1 MKQYPSLSRICDRV
15 SVASAFS
22 TMISSPFTLAQLPVG
37 IAAVIEHLPFG
48 RPALTRL
55 RELGL
60 VPGTTVEV
68 VRRAPLGEPIEI
80 LVRGS
85 YIAMRNHEAA
95 FIEVSSRAAS

>member
-1 MKQYPSLSRICDRV
+1 MPSTS
-15 SVASAFS
+15 
-22 TMISSPFTLAQLPVG
+22 FTLAQLPIGV
-37 IAAVIEHLPFG
+37 AAVIEHLPFG

-60 VPGTTVEV
+60 VPGTVVEV

-85 YIAMRNHEAA
+85 HIAMRNHEAA
-95 FIEVSSRAAS
+95 FIEISSRAQS